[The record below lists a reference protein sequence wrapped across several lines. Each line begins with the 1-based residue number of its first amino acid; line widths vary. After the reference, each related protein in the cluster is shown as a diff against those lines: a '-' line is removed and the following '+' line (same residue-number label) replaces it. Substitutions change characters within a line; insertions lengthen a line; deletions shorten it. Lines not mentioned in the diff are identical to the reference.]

1 MDSKDKSESNI
12 INDFITYILDF
23 KKNIIFTSILC
34 LIIFG
39 FSLSGGGYY
48 YIFKSIKD
56 MISTRLPGNVKP
68 DIVFFILKIL
78 IFYSLF
84 KLILS
89 TLFNL
94 IFIDRHNNEK
104 HYCELKDLIDLIVNK
119 LSGLFFG
126 LYMLFLF
133 PIYLFN
139 SLASIYKYIINSL
152 IYILNNIDKEKSIWK
167 PENIRSLERSTND
180 IKSIKDLLNEEVC
193 NFYTILSPLSKG
205 TISEFF
211 RKIFE
216 KIFIEKKDYDISKSS
231 KNNLYGGIKKDV
243 EYPVEFS
250 SICECLTS
258 KQGKSK
264 KKRKCD
270 INSDDF
276 ETKANV
282 TACNYSFSI
291 TIYFII
297 LGIFYILLFLLFPES
312 RGIRVVI
319 FIIISLLVI
328 RSMFTK
334 LSFKV
339 ATKNIAIF
347 KALMKEISSDTH
359 KKLWTKEQKISQ
371 KFVGDFLQGFNPI
384 LKYIFGENIYKGPTI
399 KEAFDVEDL
408 LECVNIVCRTH
419 TKEQAATKIQKIFRG
434 SSSRKKNS

>member
-23 KKNIIFTSILC
+23 KKNVIFTSIVC

-56 MISTRLPGNVKP
+56 MISTRLPSNVKP
-68 DIVFFILKIL
+68 DIVYFIIKIL

-84 KLILS
+84 KLILT
-89 TLFNL
+89 TLLNL
-94 IFIDRHNNEK
+94 IFIDRHGNEK
-104 HYCELKDLIDLIVNK
+104 YYCELKDLIDFIVNK

-139 SLASIYKYIINSL
+139 SLANIYKYIIQSL
-152 IYILNNIDKEKSIWK
+152 VYVLPKGEGSIWK
-167 PENIRSLERSTND
+167 PDNIRSLERSTND
-180 IKSIKDLLNEEVC
+180 IKSIRDLLNEEVC

-211 RKIFE
+211 RRIFE
-216 KIFIEKKDYDISKSS
+216 KIFIEKKEYNYDYDVLKSK
-231 KNNLYGGIKKDV
+231 KTNLSGGTKPDI

-250 SICECLTS
+250 SICECLNS

-264 KKRKCD
+264 KKIKCD

-297 LGIFYILLFLLFPES
+297 LGILYILLFLLFPES
-312 RGIRVVI
+312 RSIRVVI
-319 FIIISLLVI
+319 FIIITLLVM
-328 RSMFTK
+328 RSMFSK

-359 KKLWTKEQKISQ
+359 KKLWTKEQKASQ

-408 LECVNIVCRTH
+408 LECVNIVCKTH
-419 TKEQAATKIQKIFRG
+419 TKEKE
-434 SSSRKKNS
+434 